1 MKLTSDN
8 QSLAA
13 SKVLILY
20 VLNKAGKPLT
30 NDGLLQLVLT
40 IDEDMNYFY
49 YQQFL
54 LDLIENDY
62 IINYSIEDEPES
74 VYAMT
79 PKGKEALSLTL
90 DMLPGIVRLKIDSN
104 IKEDLEEIENKFSI
118 VADYIP
124 RNENDYM
131 VKCRIVENNITTF
144 EVKTFATS
152 REQAKQIAENWK
164 KNATE
169 IYPKIIDILVQ

>member
-1 MKLTSDN
+1 
-8 QSLAA
+8 
-13 SKVLILY
+13 
-20 VLNKAGKPLT
+20 
-30 NDGLLQLVLT
+30 
-40 IDEDMNYFY
+40 
-49 YQQFL
+49 
-54 LDLIENDY
+54 
-62 IINYSIEDEPES
+62 
-74 VYAMT
+74 MT

-152 REQAKQIAENWK
+152 REQAKQMVDNWK
-164 KNATE
+164 SYAIQ
-169 IYPKIIDILVQ
+169 IYPKLISLLIWKRTSLSMQ